1 MSMQRF
7 LNQKRDIPMIAE
19 EGQSRDGKGKDND
32 LPDLPKAPEKE
43 AARPEIG
50 PEGYRI
56 GELVDYVDSAGVR
69 FKALPIQK
77 FAGRPDKQGRRPY
90 VHLGSPATIE
100 FVLRVSD
107 IERPAS
113 RKKDPLSMD
122 D

>member
-7 LNQKRDIPMIAE
+7 LDQKRDIPMTDE
-19 EGQSRDGKGKDND
+19 EGQSRGGAGKDND

-43 AARPEIG
+43 AARPEVG

-56 GELVDYVDSAGVR
+56 GELVDYVDPMGVR

-107 IERPAS
+107 IERPKPRNKS
-113 RKKDPLSMD
+113 PLTLD
-122 D
+122 N